1 MSLSGPILVVTD
13 RRDRKLTGVLSAAG
27 AFPVLEAPLAGAA
40 KVILSNAPSAV
51 LFADSDVAVTQ
62 SLADSLTAAIDS
74 APAPFMPVMALVK
87 ECGATILDVLPI
99 EAEAPLEQVVARL
112 AAALRVRSLHATVL
126 RRIDTLRHHGADVP
140 SLPPSDPLDD
150 ATVLVAGRGRTY
162 PALCSAVGERV
173 GLIGALDV
181 ETAAHHLNNRDV
193 DGLII
198 GEGFGPSTVEALA
211 TALAADT
218 RFCDLPVGLVGDIPL
233 CVDRARLCGIE
244 PVRGEPEDIVAHIL
258 PMVRVHSFA
267 MRLRRHVAALDARG
281 LIDPQTGLYT
291 AAAFGRDLP
300 RAIIDAHESRTPL
313 SIARFRFAD
322 ELGRRARLDVA
333 RLVSRV
339 IRAADFACQAEDGSI
354 IVVFAAKGLRQA
366 HIIARRIASV
376 MRHTMLDREHEN
388 GGRVEA
394 MVTLAC
400 LKATDTA
407 QSLLARVSETSSIAA
422 E

>member
-193 DGLII
+193 DGLRRTPDFATCRS
-198 GEGFGPSTVEALA
+198 GSSATSRCASTVLA
-211 TALAADT
+211 FAASSRSGASPRT
-218 RFCDLPVGLVGDIPL
+218 SSRIFCPWCASIPL
-233 CVDRARLCGIE
+233 PCGCAATSRRSTRA
-244 PVRGEPEDIVAHIL
+244 D
-258 PMVRVHSFA
+258 
-267 MRLRRHVAALDARG
+267 
-281 LIDPQTGLYT
+281 
-291 AAAFGRDLP
+291 
-300 RAIIDAHESRTPL
+300 
-313 SIARFRFAD
+313 
-322 ELGRRARLDVA
+322 
-333 RLVSRV
+333 
-339 IRAADFACQAEDGSI
+339 
-354 IVVFAAKGLRQA
+354 
-366 HIIARRIASV
+366 
-376 MRHTMLDREHEN
+376 
-388 GGRVEA
+388 
-394 MVTLAC
+394 
-400 LKATDTA
+400 
-407 QSLLARVSETSSIAA
+407 
-422 E
+422 